1 MANFHDKIVLN
12 KYLLSLFGIDAIG
25 TKIISKEGV
34 EVFKELKYSAA
45 EGYTEEGN
53 TRFLEHLKQHLYL
66 TEHVTETMLQQYDEN
81 IVRYTHQISERRDE
95 LIVWKYFQYLSL
107 LFTEI
112 YLDKFFGNKTQLQ
125 HDLNQFVKKFNTKQ
139 LEAVG
144 VKKQK
149 KKEQAYQVG
158 AFKETDLNKLAF
170 WNATGSGKTLL
181 MHINIK
187 QYLHYAQKH
196 SKGHE
201 SKILLI
207 TPNEPLSR
215 QHLTDFQRSGI
226 PANIFTKNQSAMFS
240 GREVE
245 IIEVSKLSEE
255 SKEKTVAVDS
265 FETHN
270 LVLIDEGHG
279 GMSGDQWKRFRDKL
293 STTGFAFEY
302 SATFGQAISAAAKGK
317 KDELTQEY
325 AKSILF
331 DYSYKYF
338 YEDGYGKDY
347 RILNLKEDNVDFKNK
362 YLTANLLSFYQQLL
376 IFKNKPDI
384 ATQFRLFKPLWVFV
398 GSSVNAV
405 RTENKKET
413 SDVLDIVH
421 FLTDFLK
428 NREEY
433 TRNIGLIL
441 SNKAG
446 LIDSKGYSIFEGS
459 FNYLE
464 ELELTPEQIFEG
476 INKEVF
482 HNHHIG
488 ANLYLDNLKGATGEL
503 GLRVGDTDK
512 YFGVINVG
520 DEKKL
525 HDLAMNNGILGTDKD
540 FSESLFAQIEPKD
553 NKPPKQEINLLIG
566 SKKFTEGW
574 SSWRVSSMGL
584 MNIGKSEGS
593 QIIQLF
599 GRGVRLQ
606 GYEFSLK
613 RSLGLDEY
621 QRPENLKALRKYLRP
636 LETLQIFGVKA
647 NYMEKFKELLE
658 EEGLPTNT
666 GDWVTIT
673 IPTQQKVDIA
683 TSDLKLIQVKESENF
698 KRKELIKLELN
709 TDVFSHKQVG
719 VDWYPKIDTL
729 ESNRTSRAET
739 TKQIGYLQTHHFAL
753 IDWTKVYFEIQT
765 FKASKGYP
773 NMKIELTALQ
783 EIIQSRAWYRVY
795 IPQDKMEFSSFKN
808 VQVWQELV
816 TVLLKKYMEQYYL
829 YFKNKFNA
837 DHIETRTLQPTDDN
851 LILQYDIRLNKN
863 EKVEE
868 LEKKFMQLKAN
879 VSDSTFRTLQI
890 ASQVEAFDHLFHLYK
905 PLVYVG
911 KGYENKL
918 QVYPVALNDA
928 EHLFMQDFEKQ
939 VVQIKEAKELDEV
952 FLLRNQSKKGIGFFA
967 EGNNFYPDFI
977 LWIKKG
983 STQYLTFI
991 DPKGIRNS
999 KGINDPKIQ
1008 FYKYLAEKVQ
1018 PQVISEN
1025 LVLNSF
1031 IISNTKWIEVNWKDN
1046 LSISD
1051 FNENHVFF
1059 QEDQNAEYISMLL
1072 DMVVKDVTIA

>member
-25 TKIISKEGV
+25 SKIVSKDGL
-34 EVFKELKYSAA
+34 EVFKELKFSSS

-53 TRFLEHLKQHLYL
+53 TKFLAQLKAHLYL
-66 TEHVTETMLQQYDEN
+66 TEDITEIMLQQYDEN
-81 IVRYTHQISERRDE
+81 IVRYTHEISEGRDE

-112 YLDKFFGNKTQLQ
+112 YLDKFFGNKKQLQ
-125 HDLNQFVKKFNTKQ
+125 HDLNQFVKLYNNKQ
-139 LEAVG
+139 IELLG
-144 VKKQK
+144 GKKPK
-149 KKEQAYQVG
+149 KGETIFQVTP
-158 AFKETDLNKLAF
+158 FKETDLNKLAF

-181 MHINIK
+181 MHVNIK

-196 SKGHE
+196 SKGHD

-215 QHLTDFQRSGI
+215 QHLLDFNQSSI
-226 PANIFTKNQSAMFS
+226 PANIFTKNQSGMFS
-240 GREVE
+240 GKEVE

-270 LVLIDEGHG
+270 LVLVDEGHG
-279 GMSGDQWKRFRDKL
+279 GMSGDQWKKFRDKL

-325 AKSILF
+325 SKSILF

-376 IFKNKPDI
+376 IFKNKPEL
-384 ATQFRLFKPLWVFV
+384 ANQFRLFKPLWVFV

-421 FLTDFLK
+421 FLSDFLK
-428 NREEY
+428 NKDEY
-433 TRNIGLIL
+433 TKNIGLVL
-441 SNKAG
+441 TNKAG
-446 LIDSKGYSIFEGS
+446 LMDSKGYSIFEGS
-459 FNYLE
+459 FAYLE
-464 ELELTPEQIFEG
+464 ELEQTPEQIFEG
-476 INKEVF
+476 INREVF
-482 HNHHIG
+482 HNHNIG
-488 ANLYLDNLKGATGEL
+488 ANLYLDNLKGASGEL

-525 HDLAMNNGILGTDKD
+525 HDLALNNGILGVDKD
-540 FSESLFAQIEPKD
+540 FSESLFGQINLTK
-553 NKPPKQEINLLIG
+553 PKQEINLLIG

-613 RSLGLDEY
+613 RSLGLDDY
-621 QRPENLKALRKYLRP
+621 QRPENLKQVRKHLRP

-647 NYMEKFKELLE
+647 NYMERFKELLE
-658 EEGLPTNT
+658 EEGLPTNA

-673 IPTQQKVDIA
+673 VPTQNKIDIA
-683 TSDLKLIQVKESENF
+683 ASNLKLIQVKETENF
-698 KRKELIKLELN
+698 KRKEIIPLKLD
-709 TDVFSHKQVG
+709 TDVFKNKQVE
-719 VDWYPKIDTL
+719 VDWYPKIDSL
-729 ESNRTSRAET
+729 ESTKSSKVET
-739 TKQIGYLQTHHFAL
+739 TKQIGYLESQHLAL
-753 IDWTKVYFEIQT
+753 IDWTKVYFEIQN
-765 FKASKGYP
+765 FKANKSFP
-773 NMKIELTALQ
+773 NLEIDVTGLK
-783 EIIQSRAWYRVY
+783 EIIQSNAWYRIF
-795 IPQDKMEFSSFKN
+795 IPQDKMDFSTFKN
-808 VQVWQELV
+808 INVWQELT
-816 TVLLKKYMEQYYL
+816 TVLLKKYIEQYYL
-829 YFKNKFNA
+829 YFKNRFNA
-837 DHIETRTLQPTDDN
+837 DHIETRKLLPTDDN

-863 EKVEE
+863 EEVEE
-868 LEKKFMQLKAN
+868 IEKKFIKLKTEFT
-879 VSDSTFRTLQI
+879 DSAFQSLQI
-890 ASQVEAFDHLFHLYK
+890 ANQVEAFDHLLHLYK
-905 PLVYVG
+905 PLIYLG
-911 KGYENKL
+911 KGYENKI
-918 QVYPVALNDA
+918 QVFPVALNDA
-928 EHLFMQDFEKQ
+928 EHQFMKDFETQAEHIKKQ
-939 VVQIKEAKELDEV
+939 KELDEV

-977 LWIKKG
+977 LWINKG
-983 STQYLTFI
+983 SKQYLTFI

-999 KGINDPKIQ
+999 KGISDPKIQ
-1008 FYKYLAEKVQ
+1008 FYKYLLEKVQ
-1018 PQVISEN
+1018 PQVAAEN

-1031 IISNTKWIEVNWKDN
+1031 IISNTKWIEINWKEE
-1046 LSISD
+1046 LTLED
-1051 FNENHVFF
+1051 FNKNHVLFM
-1059 QEDQNAEYISMLL
+1059 EDQRVDYIYNLI
-1072 DMVVKDVTIA
+1072 DMIV

>member
-1 MANFHDKIVLN
+1 MANFHVKIILN
-12 KYLLSLFGIDAIG
+12 KFLLSLFGIDAIG
-25 TKIISKEGV
+25 SKIVSKDGL
-34 EVFKELKYSAA
+34 EVFKELKLSSS

-53 TRFLEHLKQHLYL
+53 TKFLEQLKAHLYL
-66 TEHVTETMLQQYDEN
+66 TDDITEAMLQQYDEN
-81 IVRYTHQISERRDE
+81 IVRYTQEISAGRDE
-95 LIVWKYFQYLSL
+95 TIIWKYFQYLSL

-112 YLDKFFGNKTQLQ
+112 YLDKFFGNKKQLQ
-125 HDLNQFVKKFNTKQ
+125 HDLNQYLKNFNAHQVELNQGRKLARGETD
-139 LEAVG
+139 
-144 VKKQK
+144 
-149 KKEQAYQVG
+149 YQVS

-181 MHINIK
+181 MHVNIK
-187 QYLHYAQKH
+187 QYLHYAKKH
-196 SKGHE
+196 SKVHD

-215 QHLTDFQRSGI
+215 QHLADFLISGI
-226 PANIFTKNQSAMFS
+226 PANIFTKNQSGMFS
-240 GREVE
+240 GKEVE

-270 LVLIDEGHG
+270 LVLVDEGHG
-279 GMSGDQWKRFRDKL
+279 GMSGDQWKRFRDQL

-376 IFKNKPDI
+376 LFKNKPEL
-384 ATQFRLFKPLWVFV
+384 AAQFRLFKPLWVFV

-421 FLTDFLK
+421 FLSDFLK
-428 NREEY
+428 NKDDYIQYIE
-433 TRNIGLIL
+433 LIL
-441 SNKAG
+441 NNKAG
-446 LIDSKGYSIFEGS
+446 LLDAKGYDIFDGS
-459 FNYLE
+459 FTFLE
-464 ELELTPEQIFEG
+464 ELKLTPMQIFEG
-476 INKEVF
+476 INKEIF
-482 HNHHIG
+482 HNHNIG
-488 ANLYLDNLKGATGEL
+488 ANLYIDNLKGANGEL

-540 FSESLFAQIEPKD
+540 FSESLFAQI
-553 NKPPKQEINLLIG
+553 NHLQPKQEINMLIG

-606 GYEFSLK
+606 GFEFSLK
-613 RSLGLDEY
+613 RSKGLDDY
-621 QRPENLKALRKYLRP
+621 QRPVNLAQIKEYLQP
-636 LETLQIFGVKA
+636 LETLQIFGVRA
-647 NYMEKFKELLE
+647 NYMDKFRELLE
-658 EEGLPTNT
+658 EEGLPSNE
-666 GDWVTIT
+666 GNWIT
-673 IPTQQKVDIA
+673 INFPTLNKFDI
-683 TSDLKLIQVKESENF
+683 SSLDLKLIQVKESENF
-698 KRKELIKLELN
+698 KKKKILTLELN
-709 TDVFSHKQVG
+709 TDVFRNKQVE
-719 VDWYPKIDTL
+719 VDWYPKIESLSGTVSSKSLISKPPRYL
-729 ESNRTSRAET
+729 EAQNL
-739 TKQIGYLQTHHFAL
+739 IL
-753 IDWTKVYFEIQT
+753 IDWTKVYFEIQN
-765 FKASKGYP
+765 FKTSKGFA
-773 NMKIELTALQ
+773 NLEIKVAELKS
-783 EIIQSRAWYRVY
+783 IIQSNAWYKIY
-795 IPQDKMEFSSFKN
+795 IPQDEMDFSKLKN
-808 VQVWQELV
+808 LSVWQELT
-816 TVLLKKYMEQYYL
+816 TVLLKKYIEQFYL

-837 DHIETRTLQPTDDN
+837 DHIETRKLSPNDDN
-851 LILQYDIRLNKN
+851 LFLKYDIRLNRN
-863 EKVEE
+863 ENVEE
-868 LEKKFMQLKAN
+868 IEKKFIQFKTDF
-879 VSDSTFRTLQI
+879 SDSAFKSMQI
-890 ASQVEAFDHLFHLYK
+890 ANQVEAFDNLLHLYK
-905 PLVYVG
+905 PLIYVG
-911 KGYENKL
+911 KGYESKL
-918 QVYPVALNDA
+918 QVFPIALNDS
-928 EHLFMQDFEKQ
+928 EHQFMKDFE
-939 VVQIKEAKELDEV
+939 VQIAQIKDSKKLEEV

-977 LWIKKG
+977 LWIKKDG
-983 STQYLTFI
+983 KQYLTFI

-999 KGINDPKIQ
+999 RGITDPKIQ
-1008 FYKYLAEKVQ
+1008 FYKYLSEKVQ
-1018 PQVISEN
+1018 PQVAAEH

-1031 IISNTKWIEVNWKDN
+1031 IISNTKWLEVNWKES
-1046 LSISD
+1046 LSVSD
-1051 FNENHVFF
+1051 FNEQHVFF
-1059 QEDQNAEYISMLL
+1059 QEEQRADYIEQLISKVLG
-1072 DMVVKDVTIA
+1072 

>member
-1 MANFHDKIVLN
+1 M
-12 KYLLSLFGIDAIG
+12 
-25 TKIISKEGV
+25 
-34 EVFKELKYSAA
+34 
-45 EGYTEEGN
+45 
-53 TRFLEHLKQHLYL
+53 
-66 TEHVTETMLQQYDEN
+66 
-81 IVRYTHQISERRDE
+81 
-95 LIVWKYFQYLSL
+95 IVWKYFQYLSL

-112 YLDKFFGNKTQLQ
+112 YLDRFFGNKKQLQ
-125 HDLNQFVKKFNTKQ
+125 HDLNQFVKKFNQ
-139 LEAVG
+139 RQV
-144 VKKQK
+144 
-149 KKEQAYQVG
+149 EQQQGRRLARGETIYQVTS
-158 AFKETDLNKLAF
+158 FKDTDLNKLAF

-181 MHINIK
+181 MHVNIK

-215 QHLTDFQRSGI
+215 QHLLDFHLSGI
-226 PANIFTKNQSAMFS
+226 PANIFTKNQSGMFS

-245 IIEVSKLSEE
+245 IIEISKLSEE
-255 SKEKTVAVDS
+255 SRDKTVAVDS

-270 LVLIDEGHG
+270 LVLVDEGHG

-302 SATFGQAISAAAKGK
+302 SATFGQAISAADK
-317 KDELTQEY
+317 KKKEELTQEY

-362 YLTANLLSFYQQLL
+362 YLTANLLSFYQQILL
-376 IFKNKPDI
+376 FKSKPEMVS
-384 ATQFRLFKPLWVFV
+384 QFRLFQPLWVFV

-405 RTENKKET
+405 RREGGRDT

-428 NREEY
+428 NRDDY
-433 TRNIGLIL
+433 TQFIGLIL
-441 SNKAG
+441 NNKAG
-446 LIDSKGYSIFEGS
+446 LLDAKGYSIFEGS
-459 FNYLE
+459 FAYLD
-464 ELELTPEQIFEG
+464 ELELTPEQIYEG
-476 INKEVF
+476 INREVF
-482 HNHHIG
+482 HNYSLG
-488 ANLYLDNLKGATGEL
+488 ANLYLDNLKGANGEL

-525 HDLAMNNGILGTDKD
+525 HDLAMNNGILGSEKD
-540 FSESLFAQIEPKD
+540 FSESLFAEI
-553 NKPPKQEINLLIG
+553 NKPQPKQEINLLIG

-621 QRPENLKALRKYLRP
+621 QKPANIKAIRKYLRP

-647 NYMEKFKELLE
+647 NYMERFKELLE
-658 EEGLPTNT
+658 EEGLPTNA

-673 IPTQQKVDIA
+673 IPTTNKIDISA
-683 TSDLKLIQVKESENF
+683 SDLKLIQVKESENF
-698 KRKELIKLELN
+698 KRKQLIQLKLD
-709 TDVFSHKQVG
+709 TRVFNNKQVE

-729 ESNRTSRAET
+729 ESTKSNKVET
-739 TKQIGYLQTHHFAL
+739 AKQICYLGTMHLAL
-753 IDWTKVYFEIQT
+753 IDWTKVYFEIQS
-765 FKASKGYP
+765 FKANKGFP
-773 NMKIELTALQ
+773 NLKIELDGLK
-783 EIIQSRAWYRVY
+783 EIIHSTAWYRVF
-795 IPQDKMEFSSFKN
+795 IPQDKMELTTFKN

-816 TVLLKKYMEQYYL
+816 TVLLKKYIEQYYL
-829 YFKNKFNA
+829 DFKNQFNA
-837 DHIETRTLQPTDDN
+837 DHIETRKLLASDDN

-863 EKVEE
+863 EEVDDI
-868 LEKKFMQLKAN
+868 EKKVLKLKTELN
-879 VSDSTFRTLQI
+879 DTTFKSIQI
-890 ASQVEAFDHLFHLYK
+890 ANQVEAFDHLMHLYK
-905 PLVYVG
+905 PLIYVG
-911 KGYENKL
+911 KGYESKL
-918 QVYPVALNDA
+918 QVFPVALNDS
-928 EHLFMQDFEKQ
+928 ENQFMKDFE
-939 VVQIKEAKELDEV
+939 VQILKLKADKELDEV
-952 FLLRNQSKKGIGFFA
+952 FLLRNQSKKGMGFFA

-983 STQYLTFI
+983 GKQYLTFI
-991 DPKGIRNS
+991 DPKGIIHS

-1008 FYKYLAEKVQ
+1008 FYKYLSEKVQ
-1018 PQVISEN
+1018 PQVIGED

-1031 IISNTKWIEVNWKDN
+1031 IVSNTKWIEVNWKES
-1046 LSISD
+1046 LTISD
-1051 FNENHVFF
+1051 FNEHHVYF
-1059 QEDQNAEYISMLL
+1059 QEDQNTDYIVKMINQVLL
-1072 DMVVKDVTIA
+1072 

>member
-12 KYLLSLFGIDAIG
+12 KFLLSLFGIDAIG
-25 TKIISKEGV
+25 SKIVSKDGL
-34 EVFKELKYSAA
+34 EVFQELKLSSS

-53 TRFLEHLKQHLYL
+53 TKFLEQLKAHLYL
-66 TEHVTETMLQQYDEN
+66 TDNVTESMLQQYDEN
-81 IVRYTHQISERRDE
+81 IVRYTHEISDGRDE

-112 YLDKFFGNKTQLQ
+112 YLDNFFGNKKQLQ
-125 HDLNQFVKKFNTKQ
+125 HDLNQFVKRFNTRQ
-139 LEAVG
+139 VEELAD
-144 VKKQK
+144 KKLK
-149 KKEQAYQVG
+149 KGESVYQVKP
-158 AFKETDLNKLAF
+158 FKETDLNKVAF

-181 MHINIK
+181 MHVNIK

-215 QHLTDFQRSGI
+215 QHLLDFQLSGI
-226 PANIFTKNQSAMFS
+226 LANIFTKSQSGMFS
-240 GREVE
+240 GKEVE
-245 IIEVSKLSEE
+245 IIEVSKLSDE

-270 LVLIDEGHG
+270 LVLVDEGHG
-279 GMSGDQWKRFRDKL
+279 GMSGDQWKKFRDKL

-317 KDELTQEY
+317 KEELTQEY

-376 IFKNKPDI
+376 LFKNKPEL

-421 FLTDFLK
+421 FLSDFLK
-428 NREEY
+428 NKDQYTEY
-433 TRNIGLIL
+433 IKLIL
-441 SNKAG
+441 ANKAG
-446 LIDSKGYSIFEGS
+446 LLDAKGYSIFEGS
-459 FNYLE
+459 FAFLE

-476 INKEVF
+476 INREVF
-482 HNHHIG
+482 HNHNIG
-488 ANLYLDNLKGATGEL
+488 ANLYLDNLKGANGEL

-540 FSESLFAQIEPKD
+540 FSESLFAQI
-553 NKPPKQEINLLIG
+553 NQTQPKQEINMLIG

-613 RSLGLDEY
+613 RSLGLDDY
-621 QRPENLKALRKYLRP
+621 QRPENLKAVRKHLRP

-647 NYMEKFKELLE
+647 NYMERFKELLE
-658 EEGLPTNT
+658 EEGLPTNA
-666 GDWVTIT
+666 GDWVTIV
-673 IPTQQKVDIA
+673 IPTQNKIDISA
-683 TSDLKLIQVKESENF
+683 CDLKLIQVKESENF
-698 KRKELIKLELN
+698 KRKEIVKLKLN
-709 TDVFSHKQVG
+709 TDVFRNKQVE

-729 ESNRTSRAET
+729 DSVKSNKVETAKQVCYLES
-739 TKQIGYLQTHHFAL
+739 HHFAL
-753 IDWTKVYFEIQT
+753 IDWTKVYFEIQN
-765 FKASKGYP
+765 FKASKSFP
-773 NMKIELTALQ
+773 NLEIELSDLQ
-783 EIIQSRAWYRVY
+783 EIIKSNAWYKVF
-795 IPQDKMEFSSFKN
+795 ITKDKMEFSSFKN
-808 VQVWQELV
+808 VMVWQELV
-816 TVLLKKYMEQYYL
+816 IVLLKKHIEQYYL
-829 YFKNKFNA
+829 YFKNSFNA
-837 DHIETRTLQPTDDN
+837 EHIETRKLLATDDN
-851 LILQYDIRLNKN
+851 LISQYDIRLNKN
-863 EKVEE
+863 EEVEDI
-868 LEKKFMQLKAN
+868 EKKFVRLKTEL
-879 VSDSTFRTLQI
+879 SDSSFKTLQI
-890 ASQVEAFDHLFHLYK
+890 ANQVEAFDHLMHLYK

-911 KGYENKL
+911 KGYESKL
-918 QVYPVALNDA
+918 QVFPVALNDA
-928 EHLFMQDFEKQ
+928 EHQFMKDFEVQ
-939 VVQIKEAKELDEV
+939 VQRFKDLKALEEV

-977 LWIKKG
+977 LWIKKDNK
-983 STQYLTFI
+983 QYLTFI

-1008 FYKYLAEKVQ
+1008 FYKYLSEKVQ
-1018 PQVISEN
+1018 PQVAAEN

-1046 LSISD
+1046 LSIKD
-1051 FNENHVFF
+1051 FNDNHVFF
-1059 QEDQNAEYISMLL
+1059 QEDQNSNYIISILDYLL
-1072 DMVVKDVTIA
+1072 K

>member
-1 MANFHDKIVLN
+1 MANFHEKIVLN

-25 TKIISKEGV
+25 TKILSKDGV
-34 EVFKELKYSAA
+34 EIFKELKLSTN

-53 TRFLEHLKQHLYL
+53 TKFLEQLKAHLYL
-66 TEHVTETMLQQYDEN
+66 TEHITESMLQQYDEN
-81 IVRYTHQISERRDE
+81 IVRYTQEISDGRDE
-95 LIVWKYFQYLSL
+95 IIVWKYFQYLSL

-112 YLDKFFGNKTQLQ
+112 YLDKFFSNKKQLQ
-125 HDLNQFVKKFNTKQ
+125 HELNQFVRIFNQKQVDKLEGKK
-139 LEAVG
+139 A
-144 VKKQK
+144 KKGDDVF
-149 KKEQAYQVG
+149 QVDS
-158 AFKETDLNKLAF
+158 FKDSHLNKLAF

-181 MHINIK
+181 MHVNIK
-187 QYLHYAQKH
+187 QYLHYANKH
-196 SKGHE
+196 GRGHE

-207 TPNEPLSR
+207 TPNEPLSK
-215 QHLTDFQRSGI
+215 QHLIDLQLSGI
-226 PANIFTKNQSAMFS
+226 PANIFSKNQSGMFS

-255 SKEKTVAVDS
+255 SKDKTVAVDS

-270 LVLIDEGHG
+270 LVLVDEGHG
-279 GMSGDQWKRFRDKL
+279 GMSGDQWKKFRDQL

-325 AKSILF
+325 SKSILF

-347 RILNLKEDNVDFKNK
+347 RILNLKEDNADFKNK
-362 YLTANLLSFYQQLL
+362 YLTANLLSYYQQLL
-376 IFKNKPDI
+376 IFNDKPEI

-421 FLTDFLK
+421 FLSDFLK
-428 NREEY
+428 NKEDY
-433 TRNIGLIL
+433 IKYIDLIL
-441 SNKAG
+441 KNKAG
-446 LIDSKGYSIFEGS
+446 LLDGKGYSIFEGS
-459 FNYLE
+459 FDYLAKRDLTAE
-464 ELELTPEQIFEG
+464 EIFEG
-476 INKEVF
+476 INKDVF
-482 HNHHIG
+482 HNHNIG

-503 GLRVGDTDK
+503 GLRVGDNDK

-525 HDLAMNNGILGTDKD
+525 HDLAMNNGILGADKD
-540 FSESLFAQIEPKD
+540 FSESLFAQINLTK
-553 NKPPKQEINLLIG
+553 PKQEINLLIG
-566 SKKFTEGW
+566 SKKFSEGW

-613 RSLGLDEY
+613 RSKGLDEY
-621 QRPENLKALRKYLRP
+621 QKPEKLNDVKTLLRA

-658 EEGLPTNT
+658 EEGLPPNT
-666 GDWVTIT
+666 GDWVTVT
-673 IPTQQKVDIA
+673 IPTQNKVDILK
-683 TSDLKLIQVKESENF
+683 SDLKLIQVKESEIF
-698 KRKELIKLELN
+698 KRKEFVKLSLN
-709 TDVFSHKQVG
+709 TSIFHHQIE

-729 ESNRTSRAET
+729 DSVKSNKVESQ
-739 TKQIGYLQTHHFAL
+739 KQICYLDDYHLAFV
-753 IDWTKVYFEIQT
+753 DWTKIYLEMIN
-765 FKASKGYP
+765 FKSNKGFP
-773 NMKIELTALQ
+773 NLQIELDALK
-783 EIIQSRAWYRVY
+783 EIISNNSWYRIF
-795 IPQDKMEFSSFKN
+795 IPQDKMEFTSFKN
-808 VQVWQELV
+808 VAVWQELII
-816 TVLLKKYMEQYYL
+816 VLLKKYTEYHYL

-837 DHIETRTLQPTDDN
+837 NHIETRTLNPSDEN
-851 LILQYDIRLNKN
+851 LIHSYDIRLNKN
-863 EKVEE
+863 EDIETI
-868 LEKKFMQLKAN
+868 EKKFVQLKTE
-879 VSDSTFRTLQI
+879 VSSDAFKSIQI
-890 ASQVEAFDHLFHLYK
+890 ANEIEAFDNILHLYK

-911 KGYENKL
+911 KGYENKV
-918 QVYPVALNDA
+918 QVFPVALNDT
-928 EHLFMQDFEKQ
+928 ETIFMKDFES
-939 VVQIKEAKELDEV
+939 QIGPVKSDLDLEEV

-983 STQYLTFI
+983 GKQYLTFV

-999 KGINDPKIQ
+999 KGIKDPKIQ
-1008 FYKYLAEKVQ
+1008 FYKYLSEKVQ
-1018 PQVISEN
+1018 PQVIKEN

-1031 IISNTKWIEVNWKDN
+1031 IISNTKLLEVHWKDT
-1046 LSISD
+1046 LEIKD
-1051 FNENHVFF
+1051 FNENHVYF
-1059 QEDQNAEYISMLL
+1059 QEEQRKEYIRNMIEMLL
-1072 DMVVKDVTIA
+1072 NN

>member
-25 TKIISKEGV
+25 SKIVAKNGL
-34 EVFKELKYSAA
+34 EVFKELKLSSS

-53 TRFLEHLKQHLYL
+53 TKVLEQLKAHLYL
-66 TEHVTETMLQQYDEN
+66 TEDLSESMLQQYDEN
-81 IVRYTHQISERRDE
+81 IVKYTHEISDGRDE

-112 YLDKFFGNKTQLQ
+112 YLDKFFSNKKQLQ
-125 HDLNQFVKKFNTKQ
+125 HDLNQFVEKYNSNEVEKHIGKKI
-139 LEAVG
+139 
-144 VKKQK
+144 KKG
-149 KKEQAYQVG
+149 ESIYQVNP
-158 AFKETDLNKLAF
+158 FKETDLNKLAF

-187 QYLHYAQKH
+187 QYLHYAKKNNK
-196 SKGHE
+196 SHE

-215 QHLTDFQRSGI
+215 QHLFDFHQSGI
-226 PANIFTKNQSAMFS
+226 PANIFTKNQSGMFS
-240 GREVE
+240 GKEVE

-270 LVLIDEGHG
+270 LVLVDEGHG
-279 GMSGDQWKRFRDKL
+279 GMSGDQWKRFRDQL

-302 SATFGQAISAAAKGK
+302 SATFGQAISAAVKGK

-347 RILNLKEDNVDFKNK
+347 RILNLKEDNLDFKNK

-376 IFKNKPDI
+376 IFKNKPDL
-384 ATQFRLFKPLWVFV
+384 ASQFRLFKPLWIFV

-405 RTENKKET
+405 RKENGVIT

-428 NREEY
+428 NQDEY
-433 TRNIGLIL
+433 TKNISLII

-446 LIDSKGYSIFEGS
+446 LLNKDGHGIFDGS
-459 FNYLE
+459 FGYLIELNLSPE
-464 ELELTPEQIFEG
+464 EIFEG

-482 HNHHIG
+482 HNHNIG
-488 ANLYLDNLKGATGEL
+488 ANLYLDNLKGANGEL
-503 GLRVGDTDK
+503 GLRVGDNGK

-525 HDLAMNNGILGTDKD
+525 HELAMNNGILGTDKD
-540 FSESLFAQIEPKD
+540 FSESLFAQI
-553 NKPPKQEINLLIG
+553 NSSNPKQDITLLIG

-613 RSLGLDEY
+613 RSFGLDDY
-621 QRPENLKALRKYLRP
+621 QRPENLKAIKQHLRP

-647 NYMEKFKELLE
+647 NYMERFKELLE
-658 EEGLPTNT
+658 EEGLPTNE

-673 IPTQQKVDIA
+673 IPTQNKIDISA
-683 TSDLKLIQVKESENF
+683 IDLKLIQVKESENF
-698 KRKELIKLELN
+698 KRKQILKLELN
-709 TDVFSHKQVG
+709 TNVFKNSQVE
-719 VDWYPKIDTL
+719 VDWYPKIDSL
-729 ESNRTSRAET
+729 ESIKSNKVET
-739 TKQIGYLQTHHFAL
+739 AKQICYLSSQNL
-753 IDWTKVYFEIQT
+753 SLLNWTQVYFEIQN
-765 FKASKGYP
+765 FKSSKGFA
-773 NMKIELTALQ
+773 NLELDKKTLQ
-783 EIIQSRAWYRVY
+783 DIVGSNAWYRVY
-795 IPQDKMEFSSFKN
+795 IPQDKMSLSTLKN
-808 VQVWQELV
+808 IKVWQELV
-816 TVLLKKYMEQYYL
+816 TVLLKKYIEQYYL
-829 YFKNKFNA
+829 YFKNRFNA
-837 DHIETRTLQPTDDN
+837 ENIETRILSSTDDN
-851 LILQYDIRLNKN
+851 LIMQYDIRLNKN
-863 EKVEE
+863 EDIEDI
-868 LEKKFMQLKAN
+868 EKKLVQIRTTL
-879 VSDSTFRTLQI
+879 SDATFKSIQI
-890 ASQVEAFDHLFHLYK
+890 ANQVEAFDQLMHLYK

-918 QVYPVALNDA
+918 QVFPVALNDA
-928 EHLFMQDFEKQ
+928 ENQFLKDFELQ
-939 VVQIKEAKELDEV
+939 VQHMGGSKEFDEI

-977 LWIKKG
+977 LWIKKANK
-983 STQYLTFI
+983 QYLSFI

-999 KGINDPKIQ
+999 RGINDPKIQ

-1018 PQVISEN
+1018 PQVASEN
-1025 LVLNSF
+1025 LALNSF

-1046 LSISD
+1046 LTVQD
-1051 FNENHVFF
+1051 FNKNHVYF
-1059 QEDQNAEYISMLL
+1059 QEDQNMNYVQLIINEIIS
-1072 DMVVKDVTIA
+1072 K

>member
-25 TKIISKEGV
+25 TKIISKDGLEI
-34 EVFKELKYSAA
+34 FKELKLSSS

-53 TRFLEHLKQHLYL
+53 TKFLGQLKAHLYL
-66 TEHVTETMLQQYDEN
+66 TDEITESMLQQYDEN
-81 IVRYTHQISERRDE
+81 IVRYTHEISEGRDE
-95 LIVWKYFQYLSL
+95 VIVWKYFQYLSL

-112 YLDKFFGNKTQLQ
+112 YLDKFFANKKQLQ
-125 HDLNQFVKKFNTKQ
+125 YDLNQFVKLFNLKQ
-139 LEAVG
+139 AEAAFG
-144 VKKQK
+144 KNSKKG
-149 KKEQAYQVG
+149 EPLYQVST
-158 AFKETDLNKLAF
+158 FKELDLNKIAF

-181 MHINIK
+181 MHVNIK
-187 QYLHYAQKH
+187 QYLHYAKKH

-207 TPNEPLSR
+207 TPNEPLSK
-215 QHLTDFQRSGI
+215 QHLVDFHLSGI
-226 PANIFTKNQSAMFS
+226 PANIFSKNQSGMFS

-255 SKEKTVAVDS
+255 SKDKTVAVDS

-270 LVLIDEGHG
+270 LVLVDEGHG
-279 GMSGDQWKRFRDKL
+279 GMSGDQWKKFRDKL

-302 SATFGQAISAAAKGK
+302 SATFGQAISAADKKK
-317 KDELTQEY
+317 KDDLTQEY

-347 RILNLKEDNVDFKNK
+347 RILNLKEDNADFKNK

-376 IFKNKPDI
+376 IYKNKPEL

-421 FLTDFLK
+421 FISDFL
-428 NREEY
+428 
-433 TRNIGLIL
+433 RNKEDYIQNIDLIL

-446 LIDSKGYSIFEGS
+446 LLDAKGYSIFEGS
-459 FNYLE
+459 FAYLE
-464 ELELTPEQIFEG
+464 ELDLTPEEIFTG
-476 INKEVF
+476 INIEIF
-482 HNHHIG
+482 HNHSIG
-488 ANLYLDNLKGATGEL
+488 ANLFLDNLKGAPGEL
-503 GLRVGDTDK
+503 GLRVGNTDK

-525 HDLAMNNGILGTDKD
+525 HDLALSNGINGTDKD
-540 FSESLFAQIEPKD
+540 FSESLFAEI
-553 NKPPKQEINLLIG
+553 NKTKPKQEINLLIG
-566 SKKFTEGW
+566 SKKFSEGW

-621 QRPENLKALRKYLRP
+621 QKPDNLKTVRKHLRP

-647 NYMEKFKELLE
+647 NYMERFKELLE
-658 EEGLPTNT
+658 EEGLPSNA

-673 IPTQQKVDIA
+673 IPTLNNYDITA
-683 TSDLKLIQVKESENF
+683 SDLKLIQVKESENF
-698 KRKELIKLELN
+698 KRKEIIRLELMPHIFRN
-709 TDVFSHKQVG
+709 KQME

-729 ESNRTSRAET
+729 ESTKSNKVET
-739 TKQIGYLQTHHFAL
+739 AKQVCYLEDKHLVL
-753 IDWTKVYFEIQT
+753 IDWTKVYFEIQS
-765 FKASKGYP
+765 FKSSKSFP
-773 NMKIELTALQ
+773 NLVIELSLLK
-783 EIIQSRAWYRVY
+783 EIISNNAWYRIY
-795 IPQDKMEFSSFKN
+795 IPGDKMELSSMKN
-808 VQVWQELV
+808 VMIWQELV
-816 TVLLKKYMEQYYL
+816 IVLLKKYIEQFYL
-829 YFKNKFNA
+829 FYKNKFNA
-837 DHIETRTLQPTDDN
+837 EHIETRKLLPTDEN

-863 EKVEE
+863 EEVEDME
-868 LEKKFMQLKAN
+868 RKFVKLKSEFDTPAF
-879 VSDSTFRTLQI
+879 SFIQI
-890 ASQVEAFDHLFHLYK
+890 ANQVEAFDHLMHLYK
-905 PLVYVG
+905 PLIYVG
-911 KGYENKL
+911 KGYESKL
-918 QVYPVALNDA
+918 QVFPVALNDS
-928 EHLFMQDFEKQ
+928 EYIFMKDFEQ
-939 VVQIKEAKELDEV
+939 EIQQIKSVHQLEEV

-977 LWIKKG
+977 LWIKKENK
-983 STQYLTFI
+983 QYLTFI
-991 DPKGIRNS
+991 DPKGIRHS

-1008 FYKYLAEKVQ
+1008 FYQYLRAKVQ
-1018 PQVISEN
+1018 PQVDKEH

-1031 IISNTKWIEVNWKDN
+1031 IISNTKWLEVNWKDQ
-1046 LSISD
+1046 LSMSD
-1051 FNENHVFF
+1051 FNKNHVFF
-1059 QEDQNAEYISMLL
+1059 QEEQRPGYVRDMINMIINISL
-1072 DMVVKDVTIA
+1072 

>member
-12 KYLLSLFGIDAIG
+12 KFLLSLFGIDAIG
-25 TKIISKEGV
+25 SKIVSKDGM
-34 EVFKELKYSAA
+34 EVFRELKLSSS

-53 TRFLEHLKQHLYL
+53 TKFLEQLKAHLYL
-66 TEHVTETMLQQYDEN
+66 TDNVTESMLQQYDEN
-81 IVRYTHQISERRDE
+81 IVRYTHEISDGRDE

-112 YLDKFFGNKTQLQ
+112 YLDKFFGNKKQLQ
-125 HDLNQFVKKFNTKQ
+125 HDLNQFVKRFNTRQ
-139 LEAVG
+139 VEELAD
-144 VKKQK
+144 KKLK
-149 KKEQAYQVG
+149 KGESVYQVKP
-158 AFKETDLNKLAF
+158 FKETDLNKVAF

-181 MHINIK
+181 MHVNIK

-215 QHLTDFQRSGI
+215 QHLLDFQLSGI
-226 PANIFTKNQSAMFS
+226 PANIFTKSQSGMFS
-240 GREVE
+240 GKEVE
-245 IIEVSKLSEE
+245 IIEVSKLSDE

-270 LVLIDEGHG
+270 LVLVDEGHG
-279 GMSGDQWKRFRDKL
+279 GMSGDQWKKFRDKL

-317 KDELTQEY
+317 KEELTQEY

-376 IFKNKPDI
+376 LFKNKPEL

-421 FLTDFLK
+421 FLSDFLK
-428 NREEY
+428 NKDQYTEY
-433 TRNIGLIL
+433 IKLIL
-441 SNKAG
+441 TNKAG
-446 LIDSKGYSIFEGS
+446 LLDAKGYSIFEGS
-459 FNYLE
+459 FAFLE

-476 INKEVF
+476 INREVF
-482 HNHHIG
+482 HNHNIG
-488 ANLYLDNLKGATGEL
+488 ANLYLDNLKGANGEL

-540 FSESLFAQIEPKD
+540 FSESLFAQI
-553 NKPPKQEINLLIG
+553 NQTQPKQEINMLIG

-613 RSLGLDEY
+613 RSLGLDDY
-621 QRPENLKALRKYLRP
+621 QRPENLKAVRKHLRP

-647 NYMEKFKELLE
+647 NYMERFKELLE
-658 EEGLPTNT
+658 EEGLPTNA
-666 GDWVTIT
+666 GDWVTIV
-673 IPTQQKVDIA
+673 IPTQNKIDISA
-683 TSDLKLIQVKESENF
+683 CDLKLIQVKESENF
-698 KRKELIKLELN
+698 KRKEIVKLKLN
-709 TDVFSHKQVG
+709 TDVFRNKQVE

-729 ESNRTSRAET
+729 DSVKSNKVETAKQVCYLES
-739 TKQIGYLQTHHFAL
+739 HHLAL
-753 IDWTKVYFEIQT
+753 IDWTKVYFEIQN
-765 FKASKGYP
+765 FKASKSFP
-773 NMKIELTALQ
+773 NLEIELSDLQ
-783 EIIQSRAWYRVY
+783 EIIKSNAWYKVF
-795 IPQDKMEFSSFKN
+795 ITKDKMEFSSFKN
-808 VQVWQELV
+808 VMVWQELV
-816 TVLLKKYMEQYYL
+816 IVLLKKHIEQYYL
-829 YFKNKFNA
+829 YFKNRFNA
-837 DHIETRTLQPTDDN
+837 EHIETRKLLATDDN

-863 EKVEE
+863 EEVEDI
-868 LEKKFMQLKAN
+868 EKKFDHLKTAL
-879 VSDSTFRTLQI
+879 SDSSFKTLQI
-890 ASQVEAFDHLFHLYK
+890 ANQVEAFDHLMHLYK

-911 KGYENKL
+911 KGYESKL
-918 QVYPVALNDA
+918 QVFPVALNDA
-928 EHLFMQDFEKQ
+928 EHQFMKDFEVQ
-939 VVQIKEAKELDEV
+939 VQRFKDLKALEEV

-967 EGNNFYPDFI
+967 EGNNFYPDFV
-977 LWIKKG
+977 LWIKKDNK
-983 STQYLTFI
+983 QYLTFI

-1018 PQVISEN
+1018 PQVAGEN

-1046 LSISD
+1046 LSIKD
-1051 FNENHVFF
+1051 FNDNHVFF
-1059 QEDQNAEYISMLL
+1059 QEDQNSNYIICILDYLL
-1072 DMVVKDVTIA
+1072 K

>member
-25 TKIISKEGV
+25 SKIVSKDGL
-34 EVFKELKYSAA
+34 EVFKELKLSSS

-53 TRFLEHLKQHLYL
+53 TKFLEQLKAHLYL
-66 TEHVTETMLQQYDEN
+66 TENITEAMLQQYDEN
-81 IVRYTHQISERRDE
+81 IVRYTHEISEGRDE
-95 LIVWKYFQYLSL
+95 LIIWKYFQYLSL

-112 YLDKFFGNKTQLQ
+112 YLDKFFSNKKQLQ
-125 HDLNQFVKKFNTKQ
+125 HDVNQFVKRFNAKEVEKYQ
-139 LEAVG
+139 G
-144 VKKQK
+144 KKLPK
-149 KKEQAYQVG
+149 GESVYQVS
-158 AFKETDLNKLAF
+158 AFQESDLNKLAF

-181 MHINIK
+181 MHVNIK

-215 QHLTDFQRSGI
+215 QHLLDFRHSGI
-226 PANIFTKNQSAMFS
+226 PANIFTKNQSGMFT
-240 GREVE
+240 GKEVE

-255 SKEKTVAVDS
+255 SKDKTVAVDS

-270 LVLIDEGHG
+270 LVLVDEGHG
-279 GMSGDQWKRFRDKL
+279 GMSGDQWKRFRDQL
-293 STTGFAFEY
+293 SKTGFAFEY

-317 KDELTQEY
+317 KEELTQEY

-376 IFKNKPDI
+376 IFKNKPEL

-421 FLTDFLK
+421 YLSDFLK
-428 NREEY
+428 NKDEY
-433 TRNIGLIL
+433 IKIIELIL

-446 LIDSKGYSIFEGS
+446 LLDGKGYSIFEGS
-459 FNYLE
+459 FAYLE
-464 ELELTPEQIFEG
+464 ELELSPEQIFEG
-476 INKEVF
+476 INREVF
-482 HNHHIG
+482 HNHNIG
-488 ANLYLDNLKGATGEL
+488 ANLYLDNLKGASGEL

-540 FSESLFAQIEPKD
+540 FSESLFNQINQTK
-553 NKPPKQEINLLIG
+553 PKQEITLLIG

-613 RSLGLDEY
+613 RSLGLDDY
-621 QRPENLKALRKYLRP
+621 QRPENLKQVRKHLRP

-647 NYMEKFKELLE
+647 NYMERFKELLE
-658 EEGLPTNT
+658 EEGLPTNA

-673 IPTQQKVDIA
+673 IPTQNKFDISA
-683 TSDLKLIQVKESENF
+683 SDLKLIQVKESENF
-698 KRKELIKLELN
+698 KRKEIVPVILN
-709 TDVFSHKQVG
+709 TDIFRSKQVE
-719 VDWYPKIDTL
+719 VDWYPKIDSL
-729 ESNRTSRAET
+729 ESTKSNKVET
-739 TKQIGYLQTHHFAL
+739 AKQVCYLEAQHLAL
-753 IDWTKVYFEIQT
+753 IDWTKVYFEIQN
-765 FKASKGYP
+765 FKASKGFP
-773 NMKIELTALQ
+773 NLEIELAELKS
-783 EIIQSRAWYRVY
+783 IIQSNAWYRVF
-795 IPQDKMEFSSFKN
+795 IPKDKMDFSTLKN
-808 VQVWQELV
+808 LSVRQELT
-816 TVLLKKYMEQYYL
+816 TVLLKKYIEQFYL

-837 DHIETRTLQPTDDN
+837 DNIETRKLSSTDDN

-863 EKVEE
+863 EDVDD
-868 LEKKFMQLKAN
+868 LEKKFTKLKTDL
-879 VSDSTFRTLQI
+879 SDSSFKTLQI
-890 ASQVEAFDHLFHLYK
+890 ANQVEAFDHLMHLYK
-905 PLVYVG
+905 PLIYLG
-911 KGYENKL
+911 KGYESKL
-918 QVYPVALNDA
+918 QVFPVALNDA
-928 EHLFMQDFEKQ
+928 EHQFMKDFEVQ
-939 VVQIKEAKELDEV
+939 VNLIKEKKGLEEV

-977 LWIKKG
+977 LWIKKDKK
-983 STQYLTFI
+983 QYLTFV

-999 KGINDPKIQ
+999 KGITDPKIQ
-1008 FYKYLAEKVQ
+1008 FYKYLSDKVQ
-1018 PQVISEN
+1018 PQVAGEQLI
-1025 LVLNSF
+1025 LNSF
-1031 IISNTKWIEVNWKDN
+1031 IISNTKWLEVNWKES
-1046 LSISD
+1046 LTISD
-1051 FNENHVFF
+1051 FNEQHVFF
-1059 QEDQNAEYISMLL
+1059 QEDQKSDYITLMLSQIL
-1072 DMVVKDVTIA
+1072 

>member
-25 TKIISKEGV
+25 SKIVTKAGL
-34 EVFKELKYSAA
+34 EVFKELKLSSS

-53 TRFLEHLKQHLYL
+53 TKFLEQLNAHLYL

-81 IVRYTHQISERRDE
+81 IVRYTHEISADRDE

-112 YLDKFFGNKTQLQ
+112 YLDKFFANKKQLQ
-125 HDLNQFVKKFNTKQ
+125 HDLNQFVKSFNAKQ
-139 LEAVG
+139 LEKFAG
-144 VKKQK
+144 KKSQK
-149 KKEQAYQVG
+149 GDSVFQVSP
-158 AFKETDLNKLAF
+158 FQEKDLNKLAF
-170 WNATGSGKTLL
+170 WNATGSGKTFL
-181 MHINIK
+181 MHVNIK

-215 QHLTDFQRSGI
+215 QHLQEFHLSGI
-226 PANIFTKNQSAMFS
+226 PANIFTKNQSGMFS

-245 IIEVSKLSEE
+245 IIEVSKLSED

-279 GMSGDQWKRFRDKL
+279 GMSGDQWKRFRDQL

-317 KDELTQEY
+317 KEDLTQEY
-325 AKSILF
+325 SKSILF

-347 RILNLKEDNVDFKNK
+347 RILNLKDDNIDFKNK

-376 IFKNKPDI
+376 IFKNKPELAI
-384 ATQFRLFKPLWVFV
+384 QFRLFKPLWVFV

-421 FLTDFLK
+421 FVSDFLK
-428 NREEY
+428 NKDQYTEY
-433 TRNIGLIL
+433 IKIIL

-446 LIDSKGYSIFEGS
+446 LLDGNGYSIFEGS
-459 FNYLE
+459 FAYLD
-464 ELELTPEQIFEG
+464 ELELTSEQIFEG
-476 INKEVF
+476 INREVF
-482 HNHHIG
+482 HNHNIG
-488 ANLYLDNLKGATGEL
+488 ANLYLDNLKGANGEL
-503 GLRVGDTDK
+503 GLRIGDTDK

-525 HDLAMNNGILGTDKD
+525 HDLAMNNGILGADKD
-540 FSESLFAQIEPKD
+540 FSESLFAQINQVK
-553 NKPPKQEINLLIG
+553 PKQEINLLIG

-613 RSLGLDEY
+613 RSMGLDDF
-621 QRPENLKALRKYLRP
+621 QKPENLKSVRKHLRP

-647 NYMEKFKELLE
+647 DYMQRFKDLLE
-658 EEGLPTNT
+658 EEGLPTNA
-666 GDWVTIT
+666 GDWVTVT
-673 IPTQQKVDIA
+673 IPTQINFDISA
-683 TSDLKLIQVKESENF
+683 SDLKLIQVKESENF
-698 KRKELIKLELN
+698 KRKEIVKLELN
-709 TDVFSHKQVG
+709 TDYFRNKQVE
-719 VDWYPKIDTL
+719 VDWYPKIDSL
-729 ESNRTSRAET
+729 ESAKSNKVET
-739 TKQIGYLQTHHFAL
+739 AKQVCYLESQHISL
-753 IDWTKVYFEIQT
+753 IDWTKVYFEIQN
-765 FKASKGYP
+765 FKASKGFS
-773 NMKIELTALQ
+773 NLEIDLNLLQ
-783 EIIQSRAWYRVY
+783 EIIKSNAWYRIY

-808 VQVWQELV
+808 VTVWQDLV
-816 TVLLKKYMEQYYL
+816 TVLLKKYIEQYYL
-829 YFKNKFNA
+829 YFKNRFNA
-837 DHIETRTLQPTDDN
+837 DHIEVRKLSATDDN

-863 EKVEE
+863 EEIEE
-868 LEKKFMQLKAN
+868 IEKKFVKLKTELLA
-879 VSDSTFRTLQI
+879 SSFKSLQI
-890 ASQVEAFDHLFHLYK
+890 ANQVEAFDHLMHLYK

-911 KGYENKL
+911 KGYESKL
-918 QVYPVALNDA
+918 QVFPVALNDA
-928 EHLFMQDFEKQ
+928 EHQFMKDFEVQ
-939 VVQIKEAKELDEV
+939 VQQIKDAKGLEEV

-983 STQYLTFI
+983 SKQYLTFI

-1018 PQVISEN
+1018 PQVVNEN

-1031 IISNTKWIEVNWKDN
+1031 IISNTKWLEVNWKDI
-1046 LSISD
+1046 LSIND
-1051 FNENHVFF
+1051 FNDNHVFF
-1059 QEDQNAEYISMLL
+1059 QEDQKSDY
-1072 DMVVKDVTIA
+1072 VVRMIDKIG

>member
-25 TKIISKEGV
+25 SKIVSKDGL
-34 EVFKELKYSAA
+34 EVFKELKLSSS

-53 TRFLEHLKQHLYL
+53 TRFLEQLKAHLYL
-66 TEHVTETMLQQYDEN
+66 TDNITEVMLQQYDEN
-81 IVRYTHQISERRDE
+81 IVRYTQEISEGRDE

-112 YLDKFFGNKTQLQ
+112 YLDKFFSNKKQLQ
-125 HDLNQFVKKFNTKQ
+125 HDVNQFVKRFNAQEIDKYQ
-139 LEAVG
+139 G
-144 VKKQK
+144 KKLPK
-149 KKEQAYQVG
+149 GESIYQVTP
-158 AFKETDLNKLAF
+158 FKETDLNKLAF

-181 MHINIK
+181 MHVNIK
-187 QYLHYAQKH
+187 QYLYYAQKH
-196 SKGHE
+196 SRGHE

-215 QHLTDFQRSGI
+215 QHLIDFRQSGI
-226 PANIFTKNQSAMFS
+226 PANIFTKNQSGMFT
-240 GREVE
+240 GKEVE

-255 SKEKTVAVDS
+255 SKDKTVAVDS

-270 LVLIDEGHG
+270 LVLVDEGHG
-279 GMSGDQWKRFRDKL
+279 GMSGDQWKRFRDQL
-293 STTGFAFEY
+293 SKTGFAFEY

-317 KDELTQEY
+317 KEELTQEY

-376 IFKNKPDI
+376 IFKNKPEL

-421 FLTDFLK
+421 FLSDFLK
-428 NREEY
+428 NRDEY
-433 TRNIGLIL
+433 VKIIGLII

-446 LIDSKGYSIFEGS
+446 LLDSKGYSIFEGS
-459 FNYLE
+459 LAYLD

-476 INKEVF
+476 INLDVF
-482 HNHHIG
+482 HNHNIG
-488 ANLYLDNLKGATGEL
+488 ANLYLDNLKGASGEL
-503 GLRVGDTDK
+503 GLRVGDTDR

-525 HDLAMNNGILGTDKD
+525 HDLAMNNGILGTEKD
-540 FSESLFAQIEPKD
+540 FSDSLFNQINLTK
-553 NKPPKQEINLLIG
+553 PKQEITLLIG

-613 RSLGLDEY
+613 RSKGLDDY
-621 QRPENLKALRKYLRP
+621 QRPGNLNQIKNYILP

-647 NYMEKFKELLE
+647 NYMDKFRELLE
-658 EEGLPTNT
+658 EEGLPSNE
-666 GDWVTIT
+666 GNWVTIS
-673 IPTQQKVDIA
+673 ILTQNKFDISA
-683 TSDLKLIQVKESENF
+683 SDLKLIQVKESENF
-698 KRKELIKLELN
+698 KRKEIVPLTLN
-709 TDVFSHKQVG
+709 TDVFRNKQVE
-719 VDWYPKIDTL
+719 VDWYPKIDSL
-729 ESNRTSRAET
+729 ESTKSNKVET
-739 TKQIGYLQTHHFAL
+739 AKQVCYLESQHLAL
-753 IDWTKVYFEIQT
+753 IDWTKVYFDIQN
-765 FKASKGYP
+765 FKANKGFP
-773 NMKIELTALQ
+773 NLEIELPELRT
-783 EIIQSRAWYRVY
+783 IIQSNAWYRIF
-795 IPQDKMEFSSFKN
+795 IPQDKMDFSTLKN
-808 VQVWQELV
+808 VFVWQELAS
-816 TVLLKKYMEQYYL
+816 VLLKKYIEQYYL

-837 DHIETRTLQPTDDN
+837 DNIETRQLLPTDDN

-863 EKVEE
+863 EEVDEI
-868 LEKKFMQLKAN
+868 EKKIKKLTTEL
-879 VSDSTFRTLQI
+879 SDSTFKTMQI
-890 ASQVEAFDHLFHLYK
+890 ANQVEAFDHLMHLYK
-905 PLVYVG
+905 PLIYLG
-911 KGYENKL
+911 KGYENKI
-918 QVYPVALNDA
+918 QVFPVALNDA
-928 EHLFMQDFEKQ
+928 EHQFMKDFEVQ
-939 VVQIKEAKELDEV
+939 VARIKESKGIEEV

-977 LWIKKG
+977 LWIKKDNK
-983 STQYLTFI
+983 QYLTFV

-1008 FYKYLAEKVQ
+1008 FFNYLNDKVQ
-1018 PQVISEN
+1018 PQVASEN
-1025 LVLNSF
+1025 LILNSF
-1031 IISNTKWIEVNWKDN
+1031 IISNTKWIEVNWKDS
-1046 LSISD
+1046 LTIEE

-1059 QEDQNAEYISMLL
+1059 QEDQNSSYVSLMLNKIL
-1072 DMVVKDVTIA
+1072 

>member
-25 TKIISKEGV
+25 SKIISKDGL
-34 EVFKELKYSAA
+34 EVFKELKYSSI

-53 TRFLEHLKQHLYL
+53 TKFLEQLKAHLYL

-81 IVRYTHQISERRDE
+81 IVRYTHEISDGRDE
-95 LIVWKYFQYLSL
+95 LIIWKYFQYLSL

-112 YLDKFFGNKTQLQ
+112 YLDKFFSNKLQLQ
-125 HDLNQFVKKFNTKQ
+125 SELNQFVKHYNAKQ
-139 LEAVG
+139 IELLG
-144 VKKQK
+144 GKKLK
-149 KKEQAYQVG
+149 KGEKVFQVTP
-158 AFKETDLNKLAF
+158 FKETDLNKLAF

-181 MHINIK
+181 MHVNIK
-187 QYLHYAQKH
+187 QYVYYAQKH
-196 SKGHE
+196 ARGHE

-215 QHLTDFQRSGI
+215 QHLLDFNLSGI
-226 PANIFTKNQSAMFS
+226 PANIFSKNQSGMFS
-240 GREVE
+240 GKEVE

-270 LVLIDEGHG
+270 LVLVDEGHG
-279 GMSGDQWKRFRDKL
+279 GMSGDQWKKFRDQL

-302 SATFGQAISAAAKGK
+302 SATFGQAISAAASGK
-317 KDELTQEY
+317 KDALIQEY
-325 AKSILF
+325 SKSILF

-376 IFKNKPDI
+376 IYKNKPEL

-421 FLTDFLK
+421 FLSDFLK
-428 NREEY
+428 NKDDY
-433 TRNIGLIL
+433 TKYIGLIL
-441 SNKAG
+441 NNKAG
-446 LIDSKGYSIFEGS
+446 LLDVKGYSIFEGS
-459 FNYLE
+459 FAYLT
-464 ELELTPEQIFEG
+464 ELELTPDEIFEG
-476 INKEVF
+476 INREVF
-482 HNHHIG
+482 HNNNIG
-488 ANLYLDNLKGATGEL
+488 ANLYLDNLKGANGEL

-525 HDLAMNNGILGTDKD
+525 HDLAMSNGILGTEKD
-540 FSESLFAQIEPKD
+540 FSESLFAQINQAK
-553 NKPPKQEINLLIG
+553 PKQEVNLLIG

-613 RSLGLDEY
+613 RSLRLDDY
-621 QRPENLKALRKYLRP
+621 QRPENLKQVRAHLRP

-647 NYMEKFKELLE
+647 NYMERFKELLE
-658 EEGLPTNT
+658 EEGLPTNA
-666 GDWVTIT
+666 GDWITLT
-673 IPTQQKVDIA
+673 IPTQNKFDIA
-683 TSDLKLIQVKESENF
+683 ASDLKLIQVKESENF
-698 KRKELIKLELN
+698 KRKEIIILELN
-709 TDVFSHKQVG
+709 TEVFRNKQVE
-719 VDWYPKIDTL
+719 VDWYPKIDSL
-729 ESNRTSRAET
+729 ESTKSNKVETS
-739 TKQIGYLQTHHFAL
+739 KDVCYLDQNHLSL
-753 IDWTKVYFEIQT
+753 IDWTRVYFEIQN
-765 FKASKGYP
+765 FKANKGFP
-773 NMKIELTALQ
+773 NLEIELTQLQ
-783 EIIQSRAWYRVY
+783 QIVSSNAWYRVF
-795 IPQDKMEFSSFKN
+795 IPRDKMEFGTLKN
-808 VQVWQELV
+808 LDVWQELT
-816 TVLLKKYMEQYYL
+816 TVLLKKYIEQYYL
-829 YFKNKFNA
+829 YFKNRFNA
-837 DHIETRTLQPTDDN
+837 EHIETRKLSSIDDN

-863 EKVEE
+863 EDVDYI
-868 LEKKFMQLKAN
+868 EKKFVKLKTDL
-879 VSDSTFRTLQI
+879 SDSSFKSIQI
-890 ASQVEAFDHLFHLYK
+890 ANQIEVFDNLIHLYK
-905 PLVYVG
+905 PLVYLG
-911 KGYENKL
+911 KGYESKV
-918 QVYPVALNDA
+918 QIFPVALNDS
-928 EHLFMQDFEKQ
+928 ENRFMKDFEVQ
-939 VVQIKEAKELDEV
+939 VARIKESKGIEEI

-967 EGNNFYPDFI
+967 DGNNFYPDFI
-977 LWIKKG
+977 LWIKKENK
-983 STQYLTFI
+983 QYLTFV

-1008 FYKYLAEKVQ
+1008 FFNYLNDTVQ
-1018 PQVISEN
+1018 PYPSGQVH
-1025 LVLNSF
+1025 LAPLKLPFDLCKKRKV
-1031 IISNTKWIEVNWKDN
+1031 
-1046 LSISD
+1046 
-1051 FNENHVFF
+1051 
-1059 QEDQNAEYISMLL
+1059 
-1072 DMVVKDVTIA
+1072 